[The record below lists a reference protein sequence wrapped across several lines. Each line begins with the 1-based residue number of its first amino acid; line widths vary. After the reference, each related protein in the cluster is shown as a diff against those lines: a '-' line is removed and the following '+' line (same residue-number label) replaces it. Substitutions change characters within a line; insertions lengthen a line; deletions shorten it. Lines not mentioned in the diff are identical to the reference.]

1 MLPRHPSPLCPQA
14 DVEYGNLDKH
24 TIIEWPDETNLDL
37 EGHDREDGAFVN
49 RGLTLC
55 FEVPSSLPLAS
66 ASFGFAVAGT
76 KFVSLRSLDHSLCSL
91 WALGRTG
98 LLWAVL
104 AERAKWQ
111 LLSKSFQRIAS
122 KRHV

>member
-1 MLPRHPSPLCPQA
+1 VPERKEDPKDYKLGMQNLRTVDIKDLWEA

-55 FEVPSSLPLAS
+55 FEDWTKYTSEYSDFWDSL
-66 ASFGFAVAGT
+66 
-76 KFVSLRSLDHSLCSL
+76 
-91 WALGRTG
+91 
-98 LLWAVL
+98 
-104 AERAKWQ
+104 
-111 LLSKSFQRIAS
+111 
-122 KRHV
+122 